1 MTKLKPI
8 LTIVAMTLSLLI
20 GSEVSFASYQ
30 TQRYNPSTG
39 QFETVTL
46 PGDTPYRLRRQSNDL
61 FSQTYKTYSI
71 PQVTRPVGTRVQTR
85 LYRPTVASV
94 PTTRIPVART
104 RTAGILAAL
113 RNPGRSVPAG
123 ATQDPQGRRTISCR
137 NPQGD
142 FACMACNCQNEA
154 AHRWDDQISV
164 SKVVMTRV
172 QLREFPNTVCG
183 VVKQYKQFSWF
194 NSFRTR
200 RPVPANSACMKATTE
215 ALKFRGYFADHY
227 HADYVKPR
235 WRRNMQAVAQV
246 GVHIYYS
253 RFSPADMNTR
263 GSTTVAGL

>member
-1 MTKLKPI
+1 MKKLKPI
-8 LTIVAMTLSLLI
+8 LTGVAMILSLFI
-20 GSEVSFASYQ
+20 GSEASFASYE

-46 PGDTPYRLRRQSNDL
+46 PGDMPYRLRRQSNDL
-61 FSQTYKTYSI
+61 FSQTYRTYTI
-71 PQVTRPVGTRVQTR
+71 PQAARPARTRVQPR
-85 LYRPTVASV
+85 VIRPTVARV
-94 PTTRIPVART
+94 TTTPAART
-104 RTAGILAAL
+104 RTAGILAAQ
-113 RNPGRSVPAG
+113 RNPGRAVPAG

-183 VVKQYKQFSWF
+183 VVKQNKQFSWY
-194 NSFRTR
+194 NSIRTR
-200 RPVPANSACMKATTE
+200 RPVPANSACMKAATE

-227 HADYVKPR
+227 HANYVRPR